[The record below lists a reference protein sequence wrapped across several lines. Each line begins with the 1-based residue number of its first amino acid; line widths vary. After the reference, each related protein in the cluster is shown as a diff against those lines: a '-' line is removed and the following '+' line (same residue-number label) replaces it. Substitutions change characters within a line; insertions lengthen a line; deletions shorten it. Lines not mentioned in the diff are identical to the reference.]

1 MLTLLRLNLKTLR
14 CFSCLLRGLVLL
26 TVVVHELRNIA
37 RQRTGRVMNLFL
49 EVKRSPVFHG
59 QVAK

>member
-1 MLTLLRLNLKTLR
+1 MSSVTFRNQAKLCASSLALFLANNL
-14 CFSCLLRGLVLL
+14 
-26 TVVVHELRNIA
+26 IA